1 MQVKM
6 RRDGDVD
13 SYCRSWH
20 AYVVVSL
27 AKAKLWVMELL
38 RAYCLHW
45 PRFFGG
51 YNVLTGLCL
60 ISFVEDKQGLIW
72 VVGSTVL

>member
-1 MQVKM
+1 MQ
-6 RRDGDVD
+6 RDGDVD

-38 RAYCLHW
+38 RAYW

-51 YNVLTGLCL
+51 YDVLTGLCL
-60 ISFVEDKQGLIW
+60 ISFVEDNQGLIW